1 MRTALLLALCVSCC
15 LVKESRSGFS
25 TSVQQVQSISINQQG
40 SVQTQEHLQGKKSTV
55 SASTAVQNPS
65 TDAGGKILS
74 AASMVKPKT
83 NNENSLTAGKAA
95 EESADKAAKE
105 AADKAADKAAKEA
118 ADKAA
123 KEAADKAAKEA
134 ADKAAEEA
142 AKEAADKAA
151 KEAAD
156 KAAKEAADKVV
167 KESEEGAVKES
178 KDGSDYTEES
188 ADDLPSSKGGAHT
201 VDGPQAAESSHFF
214 VYLVST
220 AVLVALLYVAYHNKR
235 KIIAFVL
242 EGKRTRST
250 RRHPSAE
257 YQRLEQQP

>member
-65 TDAGGKILS
+65 TDAG
-74 AASMVKPKT
+74 
-83 NNENSLTAGKAA
+83 KAA

-105 AADKAADKAAKEA
+105 AADKAAKEAADKAAKEAADKAAKEA

-134 ADKAAEEA
+134 ADKAAEEAAKEAADKA